1 MSAPSRQIV
10 AFLDAELDIGRFR
23 DYGPNGLQVPG
34 AENAERVATAV
45 SSTLETFENAAA
57 YGAQLL
63 VVHHGLFWGAGPLA
77 VDAMLKRRLQVL
89 FDHDIGL
96 AAYHLPL
103 DAHQTLGNNARIAS
117 ELGLDVQ
124 GWFAESRGAPLAVHG
139 TLAEPTTADELAFA
153 LGEATGKPVQ
163 IFAGGPARISR
174 VGICSGGAGRMLA
187 EAAALGLDAF
197 ISGEPEE
204 DSRAQ
209 AHELG
214 ITYLAGG
221 HHATETFGVRA
232 LGALLGERFGLETTF
247 IDADNPV

>member
-1 MSAPSRQIV
+1 M
-10 AFLDAELDIGRFR
+10 
-23 DYGPNGLQVPG
+23 
-34 AENAERVATAV
+34 
-45 SSTLETFENAAA
+45 
-57 YGAQLL
+57 
-63 VVHHGLFWGAGPLA
+63 HHGLFWGAGPLL
-77 VDAMLKRRLQVL
+77 VDPLLKRRLKVL

-103 DAHQTLGNNARIAS
+103 DAHPTLGNNARIAA
-117 ELGLDVQ
+117 ELGLRVE
-124 GWFAESRGAPLAVHG
+124 GWFAESGGAPLAVHG
-139 TLAEPTTADELAFA
+139 TLPEPTTAEALAFA
-153 LGEATGKPVQ
+153 LGELTGKPVQ
-163 IFAGGPARISR
+163 LFLGGPSQISR
-174 VGICSGGAGRMLA
+174 IGICSGGAGRTLP
-187 EAAALGLDAF
+187 EAAALGLQAF

-232 LGALLGERFGLETTF
+232 LGSLLPQRFGLETTF

>member
-1 MSAPSRQIV
+1 VSASSRDV
-10 AFLDAELDIGRFR
+10 VGFLDAELDIGRFR

-34 AENAERVATAV
+34 ADAVSLVATAV
-45 SSTLETFENAAA
+45 SSTLETFADAAA
-57 YGAQLL
+57 LGAQLL
-63 VVHHGLFWGAGPLA
+63 VVHHGLFWGAGPLL
-77 VDAMLKRRLQVL
+77 VDPMLKRRLKVL

-103 DAHQTLGNNARIAS
+103 DAHPTLGNNARIAA
-117 ELGLDVQ
+117 ELRLQVD

-139 TLAEPTTADELAFA
+139 TLPEPASAEELAFA
-153 LGEATGKPVQ
+153 LGELTGKPVQ
-163 IFAGGPARISR
+163 LFLGGPSQISR
-174 VGICSGGAGRMLA
+174 IGISSGGAGRTLP

-232 LGALLGERFGLETTF
+232 VGTLLAERFGLETAF

>member
-1 MSAPSRQIV
+1 VSVPSRDV
-10 AFLDAELDIGRFR
+10 VGFLDAELEISRFR

-34 AENAERVATAV
+34 AAEVSLVATAV
-45 SSTLETFENAAA
+45 SSTLETFSDAAQL
-57 YGAQLL
+57 GAQLL
-63 VVHHGLFWGAGPLA
+63 VVHHGLFWGAGPLL
-77 VDAMLKRRLQVL
+77 VDPMLKRRLKVL

-103 DAHQTLGNNARIAS
+103 DAHPSLGNNARIAA
-117 ELGLDVQ
+117 ELRLEVE
-124 GWFAESRGAPLAVHG
+124 GWFAEQRGGPLAVHG
-139 TLAEPTTADELAFA
+139 ALPEPTTAEELAFA
-153 LGEATGKPVQ
+153 LGELTGKPVQ
-163 IFAGGPARISR
+163 LFLGGPAQISR
-174 VGICSGGAGRMLA
+174 IGISTGAAGRTLP

-232 LGALLGERFGLETTF
+232 VGSLLAERFGLETAF

>member
-1 MSAPSRQIV
+1 VTVSSREVV
-10 AFLDAELDIGRFR
+10 AFLDSELDIGRFR

-34 AENAERVATAV
+34 AESVSLVATAV
-45 SSTLETFENAAA
+45 SSTLETFSNAAA
-57 YGAQLL
+57 LGAQLL
-63 VVHHGLFWGAGPLA
+63 VVHHGLFWGAGPLV
-77 VDAMLKRRLQVL
+77 VDAMVKRRLQVL
-89 FDHDIGL
+89 FEHDIGL

-103 DAHQTLGNNARIAS
+103 DGHPSLGNNARIAA
-117 ELGLDVQ
+117 ELGLQVE
-124 GWFAESRGAPLAVHG
+124 GWFAQSRGAPLAVHG
-139 TLAEPTTADELAFA
+139 ILAEPTTAEALAFA
-153 LGEATGKPVQ
+153 LGELTGKPVQ
-163 IFAGGPARISR
+163 LFLGGPAQISR
-174 VGICSGGAGRMLA
+174 VGICSGGAGRTLP

-209 AHELG
+209 AKELG

-232 LGALLGERFGLETTF
+232 VGSLLAERFGLETAF

>member
-1 MSAPSRQIV
+1 MSTSAREIV
-10 AFLDAELDIGRFR
+10 GFLDAELEISRFR

-34 AENAERVATAV
+34 AAEVSLVATAV
-45 SSTLETFENAAA
+45 SSTLETFSNAAA
-57 YGAQLL
+57 VGAQLL
-63 VVHHGLFWGAGPLA
+63 VVHHGLFWGAGPLL
-77 VDAMLKRRLQVL
+77 VDPLLKRRLTVL

-103 DAHQTLGNNARIAS
+103 DAHPTLGNNARIAA
-117 ELGLDVQ
+117 ELGLQVD
-124 GWFAESRGAPLAVHG
+124 GWFAESGGAPIAVHG
-139 TLAEPTTADELAFA
+139 TLAEPTTSEELAFA
-153 LGEATGKPVQ
+153 LGELTGKPVQ
-163 IFAGGPARISR
+163 LFLGGPAEIRRI
-174 VGICSGGAGRMLA
+174 GICSGGAGRALPA
-187 EAAALGLDAF
+187 AAALGLQAF

-209 AHELG
+209 SHELG

-232 LGALLGERFGLETTF
+232 VGSLLAERFGLETTF